1 MPFVGPF
8 VISLLVS
15 SFWSS
20 YAPFCYSIWHT
31 FSSQQYDTVN
41 IQRLLILKCF
51 ICCNCTNDQAVQVL
65 NYPNCSTSY
74 LGREELVTIP
84 AHARCA
90 HTCAHTE
97 CRAVL
102 LVGNKTRSSGNIDS
116 PQLPVSACR
125 LLRHKLESVPA
136 CSDRF
141 CCTTLLGET
150 PNIFPDSI
158 WSGLSVWVL
167 FKRLLQMCSEFIKH
181 TNVMFLDMRND
192 FGFSTQK
199 ELGKNFGGWTNNTAQ
214 KSAFCQ
220 EENKGRSH
228 HSGKEHEGTHLQQ
241 GWHKDPLRLCR

>member
-65 NYPNCSTSY
+65 NYPNCSMSY

-90 HTCAHTE
+90 HTHVHTLSAE
-97 CRAVL
+97 Q
-102 LVGNKTRSSGNIDS
+102 SSW
-116 PQLPVSACR
+116 
-125 LLRHKLESVPA
+125 LETKQEVQATSTLHSSLSVHA
-136 CSDRF
+136 DCSDISSNQCLLALTDFVVPLCLGRPQIF
-141 CCTTLLGET
+141 FQTLFDQGSLCGFYSRGYYKCVLNSSNT
-150 PNIFPDSI
+150 PMFYVFRYEKWFWI
-158 WSGLSVWVL
+158 LH
-167 FKRLLQMCSEFIKH
+167 SEGAWKEFWRMDKQH
-181 TNVMFLDMRND
+181 RPKVCFLP
-192 FGFSTQK
+192 
-199 ELGKNFGGWTNNTAQ
+199 
-214 KSAFCQ
+214 
-220 EENKGRSH
+220 GR
-228 HSGKEHEGTHLQQ
+228 K
-241 GWHKDPLRLCR
+241 